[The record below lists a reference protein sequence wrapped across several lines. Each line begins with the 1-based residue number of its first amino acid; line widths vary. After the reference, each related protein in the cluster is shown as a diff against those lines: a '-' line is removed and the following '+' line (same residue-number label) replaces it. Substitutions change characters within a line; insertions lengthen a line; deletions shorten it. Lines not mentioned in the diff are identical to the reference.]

1 MLIPNL
7 YFLILILLT
16 LLISVN
22 SSKLKDDD
30 NLTLIQVE
38 YGYNITD
45 FTLEVLN
52 RDNAEIND
60 FLSSRIAFMTGSE
73 EKDKEIFDLYSQYIN
88 KYWMF
93 LVNSTE
99 AADRLLEREDYKKNE
114 LYINGII
121 IPKSLNYK
129 MPSKNNNKNIPI
141 FILKDDIVEKLSS
154 FDIRHMEKH
163 IYFLFL
169 IKRAISNYPE
179 VYFLVISIILLV
191 SAFGLTIYWKI
202 RIKMIPVEN
211 ILYLHRF
218 LYTVPIFLFLYSVA
232 LIVKAIDIRGK
243 DPNKNYEESIYVD
256 TALITLSAIYK
267 TILWFSILLV
277 SIGWK
282 ISILSLRRQDLSFL
296 IKMFLFIYILT
307 CIDQIIDS
315 TGVQLWVF
323 HLSELKNI
331 VFYAGMLYILL
342 TRINKTIKFLE
353 RKIYYARLLSL
364 EYVDALVYKIKLIN
378 NVKYMLFSFV
388 SLWGVTLILHKTAL
402 LPYDTSLLETY
413 DYTLCEFYMTV
424 YLMILLRP
432 QILPPN
438 FNVDLGNNLDED
450 LGLIYK
456 AFLPKYKDVE
466 TLFEEN
472 EKDLKQIKDSNIP
485 ILIVGPCVSHY
496 DAKGQEE
503 ISINNYINNVEIGFL
518 NLNK

>member
-1 MLIPNL
+1 MFIPNL

-16 LLISVN
+16 ILISVK

-60 FLSSRIAFMTGSE
+60 FLSSRIAFMTGSDD
-73 EKDKEIFDLYSQYIN
+73 KDKEIFDLYSQYIN

-99 AADRLLEREDYKKNE
+99 AADNLLLREDYKKNE

-129 MPSKNNNKNIPI
+129 MPSKNNNKNIPV
-141 FILKDDIVEKLSS
+141 FILKDEIVEKLYS

-169 IKRAISNYPE
+169 IKRAISSYPQ
-179 VYFLVISIILLV
+179 VYFLVVSIVLLV
-191 SAFGLTIYWKI
+191 SAFGLTIYWKV
-202 RIKMIPVEN
+202 KTKTVPADN
-211 ILYLHRF
+211 ILNLHRF
-218 LYTVPIFLFLYSVA
+218 LYTIPIFLFLYSIA

-243 DPNKNYEESIYVD
+243 DPNKSYEESIYVD

-267 TILWFSILLV
+267 TILWFAILLV
-277 SIGWK
+277 AIGWK
-282 ISILSLRRQDLSFL
+282 ISVQTLRRQDLSFL

-323 HLSELKNI
+323 HLSELKNM
-331 VFYAGMLYILL
+331 VFYAGMLYILISK
-342 TRINKTIKFLE
+342 INKTTSFLD
-353 RKIYYARLLSL
+353 RKAYYARLLSL

-378 NVKYMLFSFV
+378 SLKYMLYSFV
-388 SLWGVTLILHKTAL
+388 GLWVVMLIMHKTVL
-402 LPYDTSLLETY
+402 LPYDTSLLEIY
-413 DYTLCEFYMTV
+413 NYTLCEFYMSV

-432 QILPPN
+432 KLLPPN
-438 FNVDLGNNLDED
+438 FNIDLGNNMDED

-456 AFLPKYKDVE
+456 DFLPKYRDVN
-466 TLFEEN
+466 TLLEEN
-472 EKDLKQIKDSNIP
+472 EKEIKQLKDNNTP
-485 ILIVGPCVSHY
+485 ILIVGPCLSHY
-496 DAKGQEE
+496 DAGGQEE
-503 ISINNYINNVEIGFL
+503 ISINNYINNVEVGFL
-518 NLNK
+518 ST